1 MLIKECKNSLLSPLK
16 LIFEKSIQEAKIPE
30 IWKLAHVT
38 AIFKSG
44 SKSRSENYRPISL
57 TSVPGKIMERLI
69 RDEIVNHM
77 KQNQLFSKSQHGFL
91 AGRSSTALDQG
102 DDVDVIYLD
111 FCKAFDMVPHKRLLK
126 KLWAYGIRGNVHAWV
141 KDFLTNRSQLVK
153 INGASSEPVNV
164 TSGIPQG
171 SVLGTILFLIYIN
184 DLPDTIAAIIKLFA
198 DDAKVYRSISTVEN
212 VNEVQNSVNQ
222 SKSWADI
229 WEMLFNL
236 KKCKHLHIGARQQ
249 PATYTMNS
257 GQEQYEIE
265 KVSSEKDLGVIMDKA
280 LNFSEHISSK
290 INKANRN
297 LGLIFRTFTYMDKE
311 MFLNLYN
318 QLSVR
323 MWSMRLLCV
332 RLSTRKIWLPLKTY
346 KGEPQN

>member
-1 MLIKECKNSLLSPLK
+1 MN
-16 LIFEKSIQEAKIPE
+16 
-30 IWKLAHVT
+30 

-44 SKSRSENYRPISL
+44 SKSRSENYRPIRL

-91 AGRSSTALDQG
+91 AGRPCTTQLLEFLEDITTALDQG

-111 FCKAFDMVPHKRLLK
+111 FCKAFDKVPHKRLLK
-126 KLWAYGIRGNVHAWV
+126 KLWGYGITGNVHAWV

-164 TSGIPQG
+164 ISGVPQG
-171 SVLGTILFLIYIN
+171 SVLGPIFFLIYIN

-229 WEMLFNL
+229 WEIIFNL
-236 KKCKHLHIGARQQ
+236 KNVNICILLLDNNQPHIR
-249 PATYTMNS
+249 
-257 GQEQYEIE
+257 
-265 KVSSEKDLGVIMDKA
+265 
-280 LNFSEHISSK
+280 
-290 INKANRN
+290 
-297 LGLIFRTFTYMDKE
+297 
-311 MFLNLYN
+311 
-318 QLSVR
+318 
-323 MWSMRLLCV
+323 
-332 RLSTRKIWLPLKTY
+332 
-346 KGEPQN
+346 

>member
-30 IWKLAHVT
+30 ICKLAHVT

-44 SKSRSENYRPISL
+44 SKSKSENYRPISL

-69 RDEIVNHM
+69 RDEIVDHM
-77 KQNQLFSKSQHGFL
+77 KQNQLFSKSQDGFL
-91 AGRSSTALDQG
+91 AGRSCTTQLLEFLEDITTALDQG

-111 FCKAFDMVPHKRLLK
+111 FCKAFDKVPHKRLLK
-126 KLWAYGIRGNVHAWV
+126 KLWEYGIRGNVHAWV

-164 TSGIPQG
+164 TSGVPQG
-171 SVLGTILFLIYIN
+171 SVLGPILFLIYIN

-222 SKSWADI
+222 
-229 WEMLFNL
+229 
-236 KKCKHLHIGARQQ
+236 
-249 PATYTMNS
+249 
-257 GQEQYEIE
+257 
-265 KVSSEKDLGVIMDKA
+265 
-280 LNFSEHISSK
+280 
-290 INKANRN
+290 
-297 LGLIFRTFTYMDKE
+297 
-311 MFLNLYN
+311 
-318 QLSVR
+318 
-323 MWSMRLLCV
+323 
-332 RLSTRKIWLPLKTY
+332 
-346 KGEPQN
+346 